1 MRGMEHAAP
10 GTEDEASTGSQ
21 PAGWGGH
28 SMAAPLRRVLVASP
42 EAAGW
47 SDPGRTGSWRE
58 LGFLHPLDP
67 EAGEASH
74 RALVAVLEAAGAE
87 VVTLTAAPDLSLDA
101 VYAHDASLVTDRGAI
116 LLRMGKPSRAA
127 EPDRHGELYRRQ
139 GIPVL
144 GRLEPPATAE
154 AGDLVWLD
162 DRTLLA
168 GRSYRTNAA
177 GIEQLRGLLAPLGVA
192 VVEAPLP
199 HGGGPELCLHLMSLV
214 SVLDERT
221 VLVDTP
227 WLAVSTLEELDRH
240 GFERIEIVA
249 AERELLAANVLAL
262 GNRRLLA
269 LAECPATAA
278 RLRDHGFEVAT
289 VPGAEL
295 GINGSGGP
303 TCLTRPLLR
312 LNSI

>member
-1 MRGMEHAAP
+1 MRGMEHTAP
-10 GTEDEASTGSQ
+10 GTAGTASTDQG

-42 EAAGW
+42 ETAGW
-47 SDPGRTGSWRE
+47 TDPARVASWRA
-58 LGFLHPLDP
+58 LGFLHPPDP
-67 EAGEASH
+67 DAAGIAH
-74 RALVAVLEAAGAE
+74 RALVGALEAAGAE
-87 VVTLTAAPDLSLDA
+87 VVALPAAADLSLDA
-101 VYAHDASLVTDRGAI
+101 VYAHDASLPTDRGAI
-116 LLRMGKPSRAA
+116 LLRMGKPSRGA
-127 EPDRHGELYRRQ
+127 EPDRHGELYRRL

-154 AGDLVWLD
+154 AGDLVWMD

-168 GRSYRTNAA
+168 GRGYRTNAA
-177 GIEQLRGLLAPLGVA
+177 GVEQLRGLLAPLGVA

-199 HGGGPELCLHLMSLV
+199 HGAGPEQCLHLMSLL

-221 VLVDTP
+221 VLVDPP
-227 WLAVSTLEELDRH
+227 WLAVTTLEELDRR
-240 GFERIEIVA
+240 GFELIEIVT
-249 AERELLAANVLAL
+249 AERDLLAANVLAL
-262 GNRRLLA
+262 GGRRLLA
-269 LAECPATAA
+269 LAESPATAA

-289 VPGAEL
+289 IPGAEL

-312 LNSI
+312 C